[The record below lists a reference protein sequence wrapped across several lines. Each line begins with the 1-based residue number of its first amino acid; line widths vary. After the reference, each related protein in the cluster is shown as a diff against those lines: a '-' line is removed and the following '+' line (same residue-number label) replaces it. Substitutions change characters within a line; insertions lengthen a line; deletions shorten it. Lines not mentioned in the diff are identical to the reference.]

1 MPWKTVAVF
10 VLLGLIAG
18 MTPTASIAQE
28 AGPIQT
34 FKLLRNSDT
43 AAEELDLEAEET
55 ESWVRQLS
63 SHDIELS
70 MALGFLDL
78 GTTLLSHE
86 QIIYKYTTEYT
97 YWGDVDLNGQN
108 AFAPQLRLGYSLTK
122 WLTLESIGSISFS
135 EYKASITNRNRRK
148 NEPGS
153 AVEENPALGEF
164 DAEHRSLIT
173 LSFGGNAVFYPMGL
187 IREEGRGLLQPYLTG
202 GYSRMWYD
210 MNSQYSDGMVS
221 TNDYNIGA
229 GLRIVGDDRVSIRL
243 EVTYHKNT
251 VEFDAP
257 QYFQI
262 LDEGTTLIPLEEHP
276 IVDGVRIDRQIETYK
291 SQDISALG
299 WSIGIQGSF

>member
-1 MPWKTVAVF
+1 MSWKTVAVF

-18 MTPTASIAQE
+18 MAPSASIAQE
-28 AGPIQT
+28 AGPIKT
-34 FKLLRNSDT
+34 FKLMRDSDT
-43 AAEELDLEAEET
+43 AASELDLEAEEK
-55 ESWVRQLS
+55 ESWIRQLS
-63 SHDIELS
+63 SGDIEFS
-70 MALGFLDL
+70 MALGFIDL

-86 QIIYKYTTEYT
+86 QIVYKYTTEYT

-122 WLTLESIGSISFS
+122 WLAVESIGSISFS
-135 EYKASITNRNRRK
+135 EYEASVTNRNRRK

-153 AVEENPALGEF
+153 AVEENPALGEY
-164 DAEHRSLIT
+164 DAERRSLIT

-202 GYSRMWYD
+202 GYSRLWYD

-221 TNDYNIGA
+221 TNDYNIGG
-229 GLRIVGDDRVSIRL
+229 GLRIVGDDRVSIRF
-243 EVTYHKNT
+243 EVAYHMNT

-257 QYFQI
+257 EYFQI

-276 IVDGVRIDRQIETYK
+276 IIDGVRLDRPVEAYE
-291 SQDISALG
+291 SQDVNALH